1 MVGKESKM
9 ETEAVDKVE
18 EEVSDFQPTN
28 LDDLFVSKPS
38 VDVPADEVQ
47 AQEGKVDDADKT
59 ETETVEETQTETVD
73 GTVEK
78 PSEDDKEQ
86 EQTQNWDDDANPW
99 KATATQFE
107 QRYKNTQIWGNKAH
121 QKLREYGLEDEPEPT
136 EQDRA
141 VAIAFTERERASY
154 AAASQIYG
162 KEYIDKMLYAADAPL
177 KAIVTQNPQMFNRI
191 LTSDAPVLE
200 SIRVIKE
207 NEFFTK
213 YGSDVEKIPD
223 VIKNELEGK
232 LRAEITKEL
241 QSKITKKE
249 KMPNTLSGVQS
260 KEVKQD
266 TQAFSPTPLGSIFG

>member
-1 MVGKESKM
+1 M
-9 ETEAVDKVE
+9 ETDVVDKVEE

-38 VDVPADEVQ
+38 ADVPADEVQ

-59 ETETVEETQTETVD
+59 ETETVEETQVE
-73 GTVEK
+73 TVEK

-86 EQTQNWDDDANPW
+86 EQTQNWDDDTNPW
-99 KATATQFE
+99 KVKAAEFE
-107 QRYKNTQIWGNKAH
+107 QRYKNTQTWGNKAH
-121 QKLREYGLEDEPEPT
+121 QKLMEYGIEDTPEPN
-136 EQDRA
+136 EQDKA
-141 VAIAFTERERASY
+141 VAIAFGERERASY

-162 KEYIDKMLYAADAPL
+162 KEYIDKMLYADDAPI
-177 KAIVTQNPQMFNRI
+177 KAISAQNPQVFNRI
-191 LTSDAPVLE
+191 LNADAPVLE

-223 VIKNELEGK
+223 VIKKELEGK

-266 TQAFSPTPLGSIFG
+266 SQAFSPTPLGSIFG